1 MKTACR
7 GWHKL
12 ITSVSILCAIV
23 AVLVACALHPFFTY
37 PLSLAMFGKRR
48 VATYTESDSRPA
60 VAICLSAY
68 NEEAVIV
75 EKIRSLIMA
84 ASVYGPATVHVYTD
98 GCSDRTVELIQPFAD
113 EFDLVVST
121 ERLGKTH
128 GMNLLMERSDSPL
141 VMFSDANVVADDHIV
156 EQLAQ
161 PFQDPTVGCTTA
173 RLLYSNP
180 EESAT
185 SLAGAVYWKIEEFI
199 KSIESKTIG
208 VVGVDGASFM
218 VRRELY
224 HQAPENLID
233 DLYVT
238 LSVLAGGAAVVRVPD
253 AVVYE
258 RSAVKAREEYHR
270 KVRIASQAIRVHRH
284 LWPLIRKLPF
294 PKVYGYVSHRLMKWL
309 IPFFLTGAGLA
320 LIAAM
325 WIQIG
330 WPAAAIA
337 LALITLVLIGGRF
350 GVPGL
355 AFVYTVGL
363 SLFGVMNGVLLG
375 LFSESAFVTWD
386 PARSVREKSSKGSV

>member
-1 MKTACR
+1 M
-7 GWHKL
+7 
-12 ITSVSILCAIV
+12 
-23 AVLVACALHPFFTY
+23 VACALHPFFTY
-37 PLSLAMFGKRR
+37 PLSLALFGTRR
-48 VATYTESDSRPA
+48 VANNTDSVSRPA

-84 ASVYGPATVHVYTD
+84 ASVYGPATLHVYTD
-98 GCSDRTVELIQPFAD
+98 GCSDRTVELITPFAD
-113 EFDLVVST
+113 KFDLIVSP
-121 ERLGKTH
+121 ERRGKTH
-128 GMNLLMERSDSPL
+128 GMNLLMTRSNSPL
-141 VMFSDANVVADDHIV
+141 VMFSDANVVASDQIV
-156 EQLAQ
+156 AQLAQ

-185 SLAGAVYWKIEEFI
+185 SHAGSVYWKLEEFI
-199 KSIESKTIG
+199 KSIESETIG
-208 VVGVDGASFM
+208 VIGVDGASFM

-238 LSVLAGGAAVVRVPD
+238 LSVLAGGAAVIRVPD

-258 RSAVKAREEYHR
+258 RSAVKAREEYNR
-270 KVRIASQAIRVHRH
+270 KVRIACQAIRVHRH
-284 LWPLIRKLPF
+284 LWPSIQKLPF

-309 IPFFLTGAGLA
+309 LPFFLTTAGLA
-320 LIAAM
+320 LMAAM

-330 WPAAAIA
+330 WPIVAIA
-337 LALITLVLIGGRF
+337 LALLALVVIGGRF
-350 GVPGL
+350 AVPGL

-363 SLFGVMNGVLLG
+363 SLIGVMNGVLLG

-386 PARSVREKSSKGSV
+386 PAQSVREKPSKGSV